1 MYRLKHEK
9 EQLRPSEVVI
19 LDEDPEASILCW
31 AVRVP
36 LLSWLGSPT
45 FPRSQDD
52 QCDDCDDNDTAISA
66 GEGWSLSEFGFS
78 NSLGHFETWN
88 HGRIFTKNK
97 SCCHRGHICILDQT
111 EMVCFFNALAP
122 EAVG

>member
-19 LDEDPEASILCW
+19 LDEDPEASIFLIFFI
-31 AVRVP
+31 V
-36 LLSWLGSPT
+36 LGGESA
-45 FPRSQDD
+45 SAELAGLQDD

-88 HGRIFTKNK
+88 HGRIFTKKTN
-97 SCCHRGHICILDQT
+97 LVVT
-111 EMVCFFNALAP
+111 EVTFTYVFLIKPKWCVFSMH
-122 EAVG
+122 

>member
-19 LDEDPEASILCW
+19 LDEDPEASIFLIFFI
-31 AVRVP
+31 V
-36 LLSWLGSPT
+36 LGGESA
-45 FPRSQDD
+45 SAELAGLQDD

-78 NSLGHFETWN
+78 NS
-88 HGRIFTKNK
+88 FTKNK

>member
-88 HGRIFTKNK
+88 HGRIFTKKTN
-97 SCCHRGHICILDQT
+97 LVVT
-111 EMVCFFNALAP
+111 EVTFTYVFLIKPKWCVFSMH
-122 EAVG
+122 